1 MALTNDDIRLAPER
15 LHQAEKTRKQ
25 IRQISLEYPGITIAD
40 AYAIQKA
47 WIEIKV
53 AEGRVV
59 KGHKIGLT
67 SKAMQSA
74 LGIDEPDS
82 GVLLDDMFF
91 ADGGLVPSD
100 RFIGTRVEA
109 ELAFIMKQRLAGPD
123 CTMFDVLNAT
133 DFVVPALEILDTR
146 IERVDPVMKSTR
158 KIFDTIADNAA
169 NAGIVLGGRPL
180 RPLDADLRWIGALCY
195 RNGELEETGLAAG
208 VLNHPAT
215 SVAWLANKIAPNGL
229 ALEAGQVVLAGSF
242 IRPIETRKGDTIQ
255 ADYGPYGSM
264 SCYFALCAQQNR
276 VSKKNMP
283 HFTIEYSAN
292 LDARVDMGKV
302 VEVVRKAAIET
313 SIFPLGGIRVRAVR
327 CEHYAIAD
335 GNPNLAFLDM
345 VLRLGEGRG
354 LATRKK
360 AGEHI
365 FRALSDLLD
374 PVFAQG
380 QFALSFDM
388 QINDKE
394 TSWKRNNIHEVLKAE
409 IPKAESAHG

>member
-1 MALTNDDIRLAPER
+1 MALSADDIRLAAER
-15 LHQAEKTRKQ
+15 LHHAEQTRKQ
-25 IRQISLEYPGITIAD
+25 IRQLSLDHPGITLDD

-47 WIEIKV
+47 WVAIKV

-59 KGHKIGLT
+59 RGHKIGLT

-74 LGIDEPDS
+74 LNINEPDS

-109 ELAFIMKQRLAGPD
+109 ELAFIMKQRLSGPD

-146 IERVDPVMKSTR
+146 IERVDPATKSTR

-180 RPLDADLRWIGALCY
+180 RPGDADLRWIGALCY
-195 RNGELEETGLAAG
+195 RNGQLQETGLAAG

-215 SVAWLANKIAPNGL
+215 SVAWLANKIAANGL

-255 ADYGPYGSM
+255 ADYGPYGTV
-264 SCYFALCAQQNR
+264 SCYFA
-276 VSKKNMP
+276 
-283 HFTIEYSAN
+283 
-292 LDARVDMGKV
+292 
-302 VEVVRKAAIET
+302 
-313 SIFPLGGIRVRAVR
+313 
-327 CEHYAIAD
+327 
-335 GNPNLAFLDM
+335 
-345 VLRLGEGRG
+345 
-354 LATRKK
+354 
-360 AGEHI
+360 
-365 FRALSDLLD
+365 
-374 PVFAQG
+374 
-380 QFALSFDM
+380 
-388 QINDKE
+388 
-394 TSWKRNNIHEVLKAE
+394 
-409 IPKAESAHG
+409 

>member
-1 MALTNDDIRLAPER
+1 MLIIFPHPAFLLQLFAFPADPSMALTKDDIRLAAER
-15 LHQAEKTRKQ
+15 LHQAERTRQQ
-25 IRQISLEYPGITIAD
+25 IRQLSQDYPAITIED

-74 LGIDEPDS
+74 LLIDEPDS

-109 ELAFIMKQRLAGPD
+109 ELAFIMKTRLAGPG

-146 IERVDPVMKSTR
+146 IERVDPATKATR
-158 KIFDTIADNAA
+158 KIFDTVADSAA

-195 RNGELEETGLAAG
+195 RNGQLEETGLAAG

-215 SVAWLANKIAPNGL
+215 SVAWLANKIAPLGV
-229 ALEAGQVVLAGSF
+229 ALEPGQVVLAGSF

-255 ADYGPYGSM
+255 ADYGRYGSV
-264 SCYFALCAQQNR
+264 SCHFA
-276 VSKKNMP
+276 
-283 HFTIEYSAN
+283 
-292 LDARVDMGKV
+292 
-302 VEVVRKAAIET
+302 
-313 SIFPLGGIRVRAVR
+313 
-327 CEHYAIAD
+327 
-335 GNPNLAFLDM
+335 
-345 VLRLGEGRG
+345 
-354 LATRKK
+354 
-360 AGEHI
+360 
-365 FRALSDLLD
+365 
-374 PVFAQG
+374 
-380 QFALSFDM
+380 
-388 QINDKE
+388 
-394 TSWKRNNIHEVLKAE
+394 
-409 IPKAESAHG
+409 